1 MALIDLKS
9 NLAWPSTFTR
19 SNPPQTQGFDANMQ
33 VNGQSTKPSQFLEVS
48 NPNNLQLRY
57 NNPILNL
64 QGEQT
69 PNSYIKQPFILRGI
83 QRPGTK
89 AKPQRWGFGIGF
101 DDGFMRGGIVTA
113 VERSLVDVLRL
124 GKWMLTPAGLGW
136 NVKQLGLG
144 FANPK
149 VETVS
154 GTGIPQTRLHIGP
167 ATLLSVAGNAFGQH
181 FVSHG
186 MPLVSSLGNYE
197 NVQKLKLISNFGN
210 PSNNRLVQLK
220 QELFV
225 NIKTKYSPIIESLSG
240 LGGANSVYGI
250 GRTDIRRYV
259 NSAEGHSGKFLQ
271 LIKRESVTS
280 LNLSDD
286 DKPTAVFQYNIG
298 HQYFSLGAQT
308 TYKSG
313 IGIDNSYGR
322 GSAGEISILVSS
334 SNKPVIPNTKT
345 VIDSYI
351 VPSSLSNPTSVIGK
365 YATLAYGK
373 LKRAD
378 DQGEPNNKIPKDFRK
393 SIPEYNNKPWIKPN
407 GYTLPNYSNENI
419 EKQYGIGDSGEYNSK
434 DFIKFNFDGITFR
447 AFLDSVS
454 DSFSP
459 TWNAEYDQGRADAR
473 ILYGAFA
480 RAIGLSFRIAV
491 FKKNQLSTIYSK
503 MDQLAKLTMP
513 VYGGETFK
521 GRFCKLT
528 VGNLYR
534 DVPVYIDSL
543 TYDWDSESPWELT
556 DGQQVPM
563 YVSVSV
569 NCTWIG
575 TNRPDQEQPVF
586 SLGSKT

>member
-33 VNGQSTKPSQFLEVS
+33 VKGQSAKPSQFLEVLS
-48 NPNNLQLRY
+48 PNNLQLRY
-57 NNPILNL
+57 INPILSL
-64 QGEQT
+64 HGEQT

-83 QRPGTK
+83 QRPGYD

-113 VERSLVDVLRL
+113 AERALVDVVRL
-124 GKWMLTPAGLGW
+124 GKWMATPKGILW

-167 ATLLSVAGNAFGQH
+167 TTLLSVAGNAFGQH

-186 MPLVSSLGNYE
+186 LPFLSVLANYE
-197 NVQKLKLISNFGN
+197 NVQKLKLISKFGN

-225 NIKTKYSPIIESLSG
+225 NPSTKYKPIIGSLSG

-259 NSAEGHSGKFLQ
+259 KSAEGHSGKIVQ
-271 LIKRESVTS
+271 LIKRKGVTS
-280 LNLSDD
+280 VPLSDANNPPPE
-286 DKPTAVFQYNIG
+286 PTAVFQYNIG

-308 TYKSG
+308 IYKSG

-351 VPSSLSNPTSVIGK
+351 VPSSLSKPVDLDPVIGK
-365 YATLAYGK
+365 YATLAYGQ
-373 LKRAD
+373 LK
-378 DQGEPNNKIPKDFRK
+378 KSPKGDFRENL
-393 SIPEYNNKPWIKPN
+393 SNSTQFTGI
-407 GYTLPNYSNENI
+407 TVDYSNENI

-480 RAIGLSFRIAV
+480 RTIGLSFRIAV

-528 VGNLYR
+528 VGDLYVG
-534 DVPVYIDSL
+534 VPVYIDSL

-556 DGQQVPM
+556 DGQQVPW

-575 TNRPDQEQPVF
+575 TNRPDQEQSVF
-586 SLGSKT
+586 SLVPKTT